1 MMNVYPPYIGAGVKI
16 QHISDDWKELRV
28 GMKVRW
34 FNRNYVGTH
43 FGGSLYSMVDPHL
56 MLLLLRL
63 LGRDY
68 IVWDKAADIDFVK
81 ATKKP
86 VTSSIKILD
95 EDIKRIKENTQSG
108 EKYLPEFV
116 VEIRDTDD
124 TLIATVKK
132 TLYVRRKQR
141 KSA

>member
-1 MMNVYPPYIGAGVKI
+1 MNLYPPYIGAGVKI
-16 QHISDDWKELRV
+16 DYIRDDWKELRV

-43 FGGSLYSMVDPHL
+43 FGGSLYSMVDPHV
-56 MLLLLRL
+56 MLLLLQL

-86 VTSSIKILD
+86 VSATIKITD
-95 EDIKRIKENTQSG
+95 DDIEQIKDNTKDGQ
-108 EKYLPEFV
+108 KYLPVFD
-116 VEIRDTDD
+116 VEIRDTEQ

-132 TLYVRRKQR
+132 TLYVRRKPA
-141 KSA
+141 KSLK